1 MITDIETALTRIA
14 RITANSISANSRN
27 SRKSPSCDPSEFIR
41 VPAWLRP
48 LFAAVLFVVVS
59 SLVAFADDPR
69 PVEDAAKITNA
80 PAVNPALPTLFIVG
94 DSTVRNGTRGQTGW
108 GEVISPYFDLKKINV
123 VNRAI
128 GGRSSRTF
136 QSEGRWDKVVAEM
149 KPGDFVLVQFGHND
163 GGQVAT
169 GTRPRASL
177 KGNGDETQE
186 VTIESTGK
194 QEVVHTFG
202 WYMRKYAHDA
212 KAKQTTP
219 ILCSLVARK
228 IWKEDKIV
236 RAADTY
242 GKWTAEAAKAEGA
255 AFVDLNEIIAR
266 RYEELGTNKVQT
278 LFADEH
284 THTTMA
290 GAELNAECVVAGLKG
305 LSPNPLAPFLSDKAK
320 DIGPYRGSVSHE

>member
-1 MITDIETALTRIA
+1 MA
-14 RITANSISANSRN
+14 RA
-27 SRKSPSCDPSEFIR
+27 E
-41 VPAWLRP
+41 
-48 LFAAVLFVVVS
+48 
-59 SLVAFADDPR
+59 DPR
-69 PVEDAAKITNA
+69 PVEDAAKVTNA
-80 PAVNPALPTLFIVG
+80 PAINPALPTLFIVG
-94 DSTVRNGTRGQTGW
+94 DSTVRNGTRGQMGW
-108 GEVISPYFDLKKINV
+108 GEVIAPYFDSKKINV

-136 QSEGRWDKVVAEM
+136 QTEGRWEKVLAEM
-149 KPGDFVLVQFGHND
+149 KSGDFVLVQFGHND

-202 WYMRKYAHDA
+202 WYMRKYAQDA
-212 KAKQTTP
+212 KAKQATP
-219 ILCSLVARK
+219 VLCSLVARK
-228 IWKEDKIV
+228 IWKDDKIV

-255 AFVDLNEIIAR
+255 AFIDLNEIIAR
-266 RYEELGTNKVQT
+266 RYDEMGTNKVQA

-290 GAELNAECVVAGLKG
+290 GAELNAACVVSGLKG

-320 DIGPYRGSVSHE
+320 GVAPYRGSSPGE